1 MNKKIVWT
9 LVLLTIAALILSGC
23 AAGVRAESTPG
34 ITVSGD
40 HVYIAYLNRIHQL
53 DRTTGVLV
61 TNYPEKPKASLAM
74 YAPPAVSEG
83 AVYFGD
89 LANQFQKVVDGN
101 LNQVVWTFS
110 GAKGWY
116 QAKAVIDDEL
126 VIVPCNDRNIY
137 ALNTENGELVW
148 NYQGEFA
155 FIAEPLIVDDK
166 VIVSAQD
173 HHVLVLN
180 RDTGEEL
187 YRVAANGA
195 VVSTPLYDETTGAV
209 YFGSFG
215 KELISFDLE
224 TGDINW
230 VFGENRDLATIWGS
244 PVLLGEELIF
254 VDRSGKIIALNPAN
268 GEEIWTVE
276 AGGSVVAGLA
286 KVDDLGFLV
295 AREDGNLQFYGL
307 DHVTKWTAK
316 IDGKLYSAPIIDG
329 EQIFLAATKAD
340 YILYTYNLTGQPGW
354 SFIPSK

>member
-1 MNKKIVWT
+1 MTELPVFLLPIILKTESLTGNVCSSCCERRGLFI
-9 LVLLTIAALILSGC
+9 LVIL
-23 AAGVRAESTPG
+23 
-34 ITVSGD
+34 
-40 HVYIAYLNRIHQL
+40 Q
-53 DRTTGVLV
+53 
-61 TNYPEKPKASLAM
+61 TN
-74 YAPPAVSEG
+74 
-83 AVYFGD
+83 F
-89 LANQFQKVVDGN
+89 KVVDGN

-148 NYQGEFA
+148 NYQGDFA
-155 FIAEPLIVDDK
+155 FIAEPVIVDDK

-230 VFGENRDLATIWGS
+230 VFGENRDLATIWG
-244 PVLLGEELIF
+244 E
-254 VDRSGKIIALNPAN
+254 
-268 GEEIWTVE
+268 
-276 AGGSVVAGLA
+276 
-286 KVDDLGFLV
+286 
-295 AREDGNLQFYGL
+295 LQFYL
-307 DHVTKWTAK
+307 VK
-316 IDGKLYSAPIIDG
+316 
-329 EQIFLAATKAD
+329 
-340 YILYTYNLTGQPGW
+340 N
-354 SFIPSK
+354 